1 LTVVSESLLP
11 ALQSDAGL
19 SNRLC
24 LTVLGSFAARI
35 DGKPVRL
42 STRKAQA
49 LLASLALGDPAGESR
64 EQAGALLWSESENKR
79 VRDSLRHAVKEVN
92 DALLAVGFD
101 GFEPGRQVLSM
112 ARSRLVTDLDAV
124 TECAVTGRVH
134 ARLLD
139 TQRLAD
145 TLLANLETV
154 DPAFQ
159 VWVRAKRHALHDRLS
174 ILLGRALANAD
185 AAAGRGAE
193 IAQALLNLDP
203 TYEAACRHLMRLH
216 AARGEIGTALKIY
229 KTLWDLLG
237 EEYGIEP
244 SRDTQDLVVQI
255 KQRTGWSARA
265 GDAPDA
271 TLAGGAVSIAARPT
285 PLRRQRLFITVKVF
299 DLAGVP
305 EPLRPT
311 VNALR
316 HEFATCLARFREW
329 SVRAPATQPGTR
341 PPVDRSS
348 TEYSL
353 DATACCEADGMR
365 LIVSLAD
372 AQGDIVWGDRFTLR
386 TANPLASRQSI
397 VRAVASAL
405 KINLSADR
413 RRRMAGEADLSG
425 TLHDTWLRGQDL
437 AQRLNPR
444 DWRTAVALLQDL
456 MRKAPGFSPAI
467 SSLVQLRNAK
477 QVVFPGEFL
486 NAEEHAATLQL
497 ALHGVKLAPQDSRA
511 QTGVAGAL
519 QLLGRFERARA
530 HADLAI
536 ERNPYDA
543 WTLMATA
550 QIFAYCG
557 DHDRAVA
564 LCTQSTALTPNPT
577 AAQRSYASAIFF
589 LAGRYR
595 HGLEVAIDGLDR
607 SPAFSIWP
615 CASLVHLG
623 EMAEARRLL
632 RRAMDAIR
640 SEWVGTVP
648 PDDRE
653 ICRWLLRIHPMAV
666 ADDWERLRQC
676 LAAAGGLVDEVRFG
690 DWWPRLAPIGA

>member
-1 LTVVSESLLP
+1 MTVISEALLP
-11 ALQSDAGL
+11 ALQSDAGPD
-19 SNRLC
+19 NRLC
-24 LTVLGSFAARI
+24 LTLLGSFAASI
-35 DGKPVRL
+35 DGTPVRL

-64 EQAGALLWSESENKR
+64 EKAGALLWSESENKR
-79 VRDSLRHAVKEVN
+79 VRNSLRHAVKEVN
-92 DALLAVGFD
+92 DALSAAGFD
-101 GFEPGRQVLSM
+101 GFEPGRQVLSL
-112 ARSRLVTDLDAV
+112 ARSRVVTDLDAV

-285 PLRRQRLFITVKVF
+285 PLRRQRLFITVKAF

-456 MRKAPGFSPAI
+456 MRKAPDFSPAI
-467 SSLVQLRNAK
+467 SSLAQLRNSK

-486 NAEEHAATLQL
+486 NAEDHAATLQL
-497 ALHGVKLAPQDSRA
+497 ALHGVKLDPQDSRA
-511 QTGVAGAL
+511 QLGVAGAL
-519 QLLGRFERARA
+519 QLMGRFERARA

-536 ERNPYDA
+536 ELNPYDP

-564 LCTQSTALTPNPT
+564 LCTQSTSLTPDPT
-577 AAQRSYASAIFF
+577 AAQRRYASAIFF
-589 LAGRYR
+589 LAGRHR

-607 SPAFSIWP
+607 SPAFSVWP
-615 CASLVHLG
+615 CASLVLLG
-623 EMAEARRLL
+623 EVAKAGRLL
-632 RRAMDAIR
+632 RRAVDAIR
-640 SEWVGTVP
+640 REWVGTVP
-648 PDDRE
+648 PDDRK
-653 ICRWLLRIHPMAV
+653 ICRWLLRCHPMAV
-666 ADDWERLRQC
+666 ADDWERLRRC
-676 LAAAGGLVDEVRFG
+676 LTAAGGLVDDVGFA
-690 DWWPRLAPIGA
+690 DWWPSLVPMGA